1 MRGSFSVFAAI
12 GPCALL
18 LAACVSTSMQGYADL
33 EHPAHPIAHI
43 AAVAPPALVAA
54 LASEAAKRGIL
65 LEDGNVIVPPTRQY
79 KDTEIRQLLAERGI
93 DGVLVVTVRGNTGVQ
108 ERYAGTIMSG
118 SYSGTSSG
126 NAMVVGNTVSGTGM
140 SSGTLTATST
150 PVYNYKR
157 SVVFQARLSDPKS
170 GRNLWVGGGQT
181 RAGGALF
188 MGDAVSATNA
198 ASAMLE
204 DLKAKGLI
212 GAAGA

>member
-1 MRGSFSVFAAI
+1 MRQAFSFAAAM
-12 GPCALL
+12 GACGLL
-18 LAACVSTSMQGYADL
+18 LGACVSTSMQGYADL
-33 EHPAHPIAHI
+33 ERPAHPIAHI

-54 LASEAAKRGIL
+54 LAGEAAKRGVL

-79 KDTEIRQLLAERGI
+79 KDAEIRQLLAERGI
-93 DGVLVVTVRGNTGVQ
+93 DGVLVVTVTGDTGVQ

-157 SVVFQARLSDPKS
+157 SVAFQARLSDPKS

-188 MGDAVSATNA
+188 MGDAASATNA